1 MQRVQ
6 KQGSESENA
15 KQTAQAKFTSKSREN
30 EQANAIDDSPAMIAQ
45 RKKLQ
50 SLFGG
55 AIQRVEDEEPLQ
67 GKFEAVQRVEE
78 EEPLQGKFEIVQRVE
93 DEEPLQGKFESVQRV
108 EEEEP
113 LQGKFEAAQCVSD
126 AVVQCVCGQCGS
138 ARHGQKDCTASQD
151 EINEYKNQRMAKNH
165 NGGKSN
171 HGSSSDRPKNRQDK
185 YDDDQKSS
193 YSDKQKK

>member
-1 MQRVQ
+1 MERVLKQNGESADSQR
-6 KQGSESENA
+6 
-15 KQTAQAKFTSKSREN
+15 TAQAKFTSKSREA
-30 EQANAIDDSPAMIAQ
+30 EQANSIDDSPAMVAQ
-45 RKKLQ
+45 RKMLQ

-67 GKFEAVQRVEE
+67 GKFEALQRVEE
-78 EEPLQGKFEIVQRVE
+78 EE
-93 DEEPLQGKFESVQRV
+93 S
-108 EEEEP
+108 

-151 EINEYKNQRMAKNH
+151 EINAYKNQRMAKNH